1 MYKKQFSRISKG
13 PEGTRSLRQ
22 RTGHNPAPDQVAPGR
37 HSSPAPPPPRTS
49 SPQLKLHVHSNV
61 ATPAA
66 VPQSRQPKPWPRAHL
81 QSSSTIATSR
91 CAHPTKP

>member
-1 MYKKQFSRISKG
+1 IYKKQFSRISKG
-13 PEGTRSLRQ
+13 PKGTWTLRQ
-22 RTGHNPAPDQVAPGR
+22 RTGHNPAPDHVAPGR
-37 HSSPAPPPPRTS
+37 HSSRTS
-49 SPQLKLHVHSNV
+49 SSSHKLSTTKLHVHSNV
-61 ATPAA
+61 ATPTA